1 MSNHAIHVE
10 LSSEN
15 WYLPKATGHDLPSCS
30 VAFLIPTPQPQ
41 SFPQSSPS
49 VLNPQSSI
57 SLLLNPELL
66 HRIAPLELKARQI
79 VEGFITGLHKSPYYG
94 FSVEFAEH
102 RPYNPGDE
110 LKHIDWKVYAKS
122 DRHYVKQYEEETNLR
137 CTVLL
142 DVSSS
147 MHFKYFGGWTKLQY
161 ATHFGAALL
170 YLMHRQRD
178 ACGLVTFDDQIRGF
192 LPAKASYRHLQHLF
206 MQMDPYAIAPEKDV
220 EQRKTA
226 SAKVIHEVAERL
238 PRRSLVVILSD
249 LFENVEAHDTLL
261 QSLKHLRHRHH
272 EVVLFHMLEK
282 RSERDLDFPD
292 RKFLFQDMETGA
304 VMDVLPVQV
313 REDYKKQ
320 IAEYTHRFKVACSNS
335 RIDYE
340 EIDTE
345 GAFDLALLAYL
356 NKRRRLG

>member
-1 MSNHAIHVE
+1 M
-10 LSSEN
+10 
-15 WYLPKATGHDLPSCS
+15 
-30 VAFLIPTPQPQ
+30 
-41 SFPQSSPS
+41 
-49 VLNPQSSI
+49 
-57 SLLLNPELL
+57 LLTPELL

-110 LKHIDWKVYAKS
+110 LKHIDWKAYAKS

-147 MHFKYFGGWTKLQY
+147 MNFKYFGAWSKLQY
-161 ATHFGAALL
+161 ATHFGAAML

-178 ACGLVTFDDQIRGF
+178 ACGLITFDEEIRGF
-192 LPAKASYRHLQHLF
+192 WPAKASYRHLQHLF
-206 MQMDPYAIAPEKDV
+206 LQMDPYTATAGDQLD
-220 EQRKTA
+220 QRKTA

-249 LFENVEAHDTLL
+249 LFENVEGHDVLL
-261 QSLKHLRHRHH
+261 SALKHLRHRNH

-313 REDYKKQ
+313 REDYKAQ
-320 IAEYTHRFKVACSNS
+320 MAEYIHKFKTACSNA
-335 RIDYE
+335 RIDFE

-345 GAFDLALLAYL
+345 GPFDLALLAYL

>member
-1 MSNHAIHVE
+1 MLFIFYSNHF
-10 LSSEN
+10 
-15 WYLPKATGHDLPSCS
+15 K
-30 VAFLIPTPQPQ
+30 
-41 SFPQSSPS
+41 
-49 VLNPQSSI
+49 
-57 SLLLNPELL
+57 LLLTPELL

-94 FSVEFAEH
+94 FSVEFAEY

-110 LKHIDWKVYAKS
+110 LKHIDWRVYAKS
-122 DRHYVKQYEEETNLR
+122 GRHYVKQYEEETNLR

-147 MHFKYFGGWTKLQY
+147 MHFKYFGTWTKLQY

-192 LPAKASYRHLQHLF
+192 WPAKASYRHLQHLF
-206 MQMDPYAIAPEKDV
+206 AQIDPYTIAPEKDI

-238 PRRSLVVILSD
+238 PRRSLVIILSD

-292 RKFLFQDMETGA
+292 KKFLFQDMETGA
-304 VMDVLPVQV
+304 ILDVLPVQV
-313 REDYKKQ
+313 RKDYKTQ
-320 IAEYTHRFKVACSNS
+320 ITEYVHKFKVACSNS

-345 GAFDLALLAYL
+345 SAFDLALLAFL

>member
-1 MSNHAIHVE
+1 ML
-10 LSSEN
+10 LS
-15 WYLPKATGHDLPSCS
+15 
-30 VAFLIPTPQPQ
+30 
-41 SFPQSSPS
+41 
-49 VLNPQSSI
+49 
-57 SLLLNPELL
+57 PELL
-66 HRIAPLELKARQI
+66 HQIAPLELKARQV
-79 VEGFITGLHKSPYYG
+79 VEGFITGMHKSPYYG

-137 CTVLL
+137 CTLLL
-142 DVSSS
+142 DVSPS
-147 MHFKYFGGWTKLQY
+147 MHFKYFGEWSKLQY

-178 ACGLVTFDDQIRGF
+178 ACGLVTFDDKIRSF

-206 MQMDPYAIAPEKDV
+206 MQLDPYTVAATPPDD
-220 EQRKTA
+220 RKTA

-249 LFENVEAHDTLL
+249 LFENVEDHELL
-261 QSLKHLRHRHH
+261 LSALKHLRHRHH

-292 RKFLFQDMETGA
+292 RKYLFQDMETGA
-304 VMDVLPVQV
+304 IMDVLPVQV

-320 IAEYTHRFKVACSNS
+320 MGEYIHRFKTSCSNA
-335 RIDYE
+335 RIDFE

-345 GAFDLALLAYL
+345 SAFDLALLAYL